1 MQVRTTTDS
10 SPRARR
16 ERLRGASARVSDQA
30 RESGG
35 VSAEEGVTG
44 FQAILNEVL
53 PVHHERNRDLHHLWA
68 DLPETERRLIEDPSD
83 ENVKQYR
90 ELVKSIAEEVVRSNM
105 KVTTLKRKNRH
116 GDAVELNIVEVIDDR
131 LQKMM
136 LALQSPQN
144 TAFQI
149 LRTLS
154 EIRGL
159 LIDARK

>member
-1 MQVRTTTDS
+1 MQVRTTTD
-10 SPRARR
+10 PILRQRR
-16 ERLRGASARVSDQA
+16 ERARATSGRVSDQA
-30 RESGG
+30 RESGSVG
-35 VSAEEGVTG
+35 TEEEITG

-53 PVHHERNRDLHHLWA
+53 PVQHAPNRDLHHLWA

-90 ELVKSIAEEVVRSNM
+90 DLVKSIAEEVVRKNM

-116 GDAVELNIVEVIDDR
+116 GDTVELNIVEVIDDR